1 MFGLGL
7 TEMILIGGLL
17 LLLLGPATSRR
28 LLARVRTLWADYTRL
43 RSAARNPLDHLL
55 QPKDDPPL

>member
-7 TEMILIGGLL
+7 TEMVLIGGLL

-28 LLARVRTLWADYTRL
+28 LLALARRLWTDYTRL
-43 RSAARNPLDHLL
+43 RSAARTPLDHLIG
-55 QPKDDPPL
+55 PKNDRPR